1 MSFHSQCSE
10 RFATETYVEF
20 GRGGRYVE
28 FVGGDLKPDFDSLHQ
43 RPFLFWFSFFLIP
56 PLSVTFFSSLFLSTL
71 SLYSSHPSSSTFS
84 LFFLFNLF
92 PPPFYQPNFLFL
104 LLILCLSSF
113 LYLPSIL
120 FLILL
125 VFLFHTHIFSSL
137 IFYIPFSFLILSP
150 PSINL
155 ISSFS
160 LSFSFFLSFFLH
172 LPSTLITK
180 KVFFLFFSIFF
191 PIHSLPFLICFVF
204 FLILYILF
212 PILSHFLTLLP
223 SYFSP
228 QLPNCSPT
236 HSHLVAM
243 TTYPVSI
250 KEYQLEQSAK
260 TLTLKMAK
268 LNPHLQPRHLTF
280 SPT

>member
-1 MSFHSQCSE
+1 MWSFFCFFLPE
-10 RFATETYVEF
+10 
-20 GRGGRYVE
+20 
-28 FVGGDLKPDFDSLHQ
+28 GDLKPDFDSLHQ
-43 RPFLFWFSFFLIP
+43 RPFPFWFSFFFIP
-56 PLSVTFFSSLFLSTL
+56 PLSVTFFSSLFFPP
-71 SLYSSHPSSSTFS
+71 SLYTHPSPHALLLPCSFS
-84 LFFLFNLF
+84 LISFHLLSINLISRLSCSFSFFL
-92 PPPFYQPNFLFL
+92 PFCTFLPF
-104 LLILCLSSF
+104 SF
-113 LYLPSIL
+113 LY
-120 FLILL
+120 F
-125 VFLFHTHIFSSL
+125 VFFFHTHILSSL
-137 IFYIPFSFLILSP
+137 IFYIPFSFLILTPS
-150 PSINL
+150 SINL

-160 LSFSFFLSFFLH
+160 LSFFFFLSFFLH
-172 LPSTLITK
+172 LPFTLIIK
-180 KVFFLFFSIFF
+180 KLIFLSFFSIF

-204 FLILYILF
+204 FLNLYIPFL
-212 PILSHFLTLLP
+212 ILSHFLTLLS

-228 QLPNCSPT
+228 QLPNCLPT